1 MEESPFIPIKG
12 SKDHVSLSPEAKEDW
27 FDPFKDLE
35 DSSEGPSFQVVEEG
49 NILPPEIDEEGCV
62 EYKVKISKLTKPR
75 FTSLVTQL
83 RFRLREGMG
92 KAIYYIGITDD
103 GGVSGTSPSLLK
115 TSLNILANMA
125 NKVGQCTLMPERFE
139 TAKGVYYKV
148 TIIHSISY

>member
-1 MEESPFIPIKG
+1 MDIAVED
-12 SKDHVSLSPEAKEDW
+12 SKDHFTIGSEAKEDW
-27 FDPFKDLE
+27 FDPLKDLE
-35 DSSEGPSFQVVEEG
+35 DLSEGPSSQIVEEG

-115 TSLNILANMA
+115 TSLNILSNMA
-125 NKVGQCTLMPERFE
+125 KKVGQCTLMPERFE
-139 TAKGVYYKV
+139 TSKGVYYKV